1 MLSRLGHLSFLRVLA
16 AAGLLFSATLVI
28 AGASSQG
35 KDLRLVSTV
44 WPPFTSPD
52 RQQRFALDLVEAG
65 LDRSGVPS
73 ATTFVDNAQYTA
85 AVTSGPFDG
94 SGAVWHDA
102 QREKALIFSQPYL
115 ENRLILI
122 ARRGGDVSAAAPAA
136 LKGRR
141 LAVVEGYAYGEQLEQ
156 SGASLVRA
164 KSQEDSLR
172 LLLDSK
178 VDYALMDA
186 LVVQY
191 ILENYPEEART
202 RLQIG
207 TVSLVT
213 RPLHLAVRRSR
224 PDAESIIQRFNAQL
238 RAMVTDR
245 TYHRLLHVDWI
256 RADVDGD
263 GVLENVASSDQPGKQ
278 PPQYAYPLFSS
289 AAIEQQVLKDQER
302 YFFGGAVYN
311 GWSSVPDRYKVDDLG
326 RTDAQ
331 HPTARIFTFS
341 WK

>member
-1 MLSRLGHLSFLRVLA
+1 VAALGLLLLATLTLA
-16 AAGLLFSATLVI
+16 ASPQV
-28 AGASSQG
+28 

-44 WPPFTSPD
+44 WPPFTNVAGQP
-52 RQQRFALDLVEAG
+52 RFALDLVEAA

-73 ATTFVDNAQYTA
+73 ATTFVGNAQYPSAMT
-85 AVTSGPFDG
+85 TGRFDG
-94 SGAVWHDA
+94 SGAAWRDA

-122 ARRGGDVSAAAPAA
+122 ARRGGDVSARAPAA

-141 LAVVEGYAYGEQLEQ
+141 LGVVENYVYGEELER
-156 SGASLVRA
+156 SGATLVRA
-164 KSQEDSLR
+164 NTQEDSLR
-172 LLLDSK
+172 LLLDGK
-178 VDYALMDA
+178 VDYTLMDA

-191 ILENYPEEART
+191 ILETYPEEAKT

-207 TVSLVT
+207 TASLVT
-213 RPLHLAVRRSR
+213 RSLHLAIRRSR

-238 RAMVTDR
+238 RAMITDR

-256 RADVDGD
+256 RADADGD
-263 GVLENVASSDQPGKQ
+263 GIPEYIAGSDQSGTQ

-289 AAIEQQVLKDQER
+289 AELERQVKDQER
-302 YFFGGAVYN
+302 YFFGGAIYN
-311 GWSSVPDRYKVDDLG
+311 GWSSVPDRYKVDNLG

>member
-1 MLSRLGHLSFLRVLA
+1 MSSSPARPSFLQLTA
-16 AAGLLFSATLVI
+16 AVGLLLVAGLTLS
-28 AGASSQG
+28 ASSQG

-44 WPPFTSPD
+44 WPPFTNVAGQP
-52 RQQRFALDLVEAG
+52 RFALDLVEAG

-73 ATTFVDNAQYTA
+73 ATTFVDNEKYTSA
-85 AVTSGPFDG
+85 MTTGPFDG
-94 SGAVWHDA
+94 SGAAWRDA
-102 QREKALIFSQPYL
+102 QREKALVYSQPYL

-122 ARRGGDVSAAAPAA
+122 ARLGGDVSARATSA

-141 LAVVEGYAYGEQLEQ
+141 LGVVEGYAYGEELER
-156 SGASLVRA
+156 SGATLVRA

-172 LLLDSK
+172 QLLDGK
-178 VDYALMDA
+178 VDYTLMDA

-191 ILENYPEEART
+191 ILENYPEEAKT

-207 TVSLVT
+207 TAPLIT
-213 RPLHLAVRRSR
+213 RSLHLAVRRSR
-224 PDAESIIQRFNAQL
+224 PDAESIIQRFNLQL
-238 RAMVTDR
+238 RAMITDR

-256 RADVDGD
+256 RADADGD
-263 GVLENVASSDQPGKQ
+263 GIPEYIAGSDQPGKQ
-278 PPQYAYPLFSS
+278 PPQYAYPLFS
-289 AAIEQQVLKDQER
+289 AAEIEKQVKNQER
-302 YFFGGAVYN
+302 YFFGGAIYN
-311 GWSSVPDRYKVDDLG
+311 GWSSVPDHYKVDDLG

>member
-1 MLSRLGHLSFLRVLA
+1 MLSSSTRSAFLRFTAAASLLA
-16 AAGLLFSATLVI
+16 AATLTL
-28 AGASSQG
+28 AAASSQG
-35 KDLRLVSTV
+35 KDLLLASTV
-44 WPPFTSPD
+44 WPPFTNAAGQP
-52 RQQRFALDLVEAG
+52 RFALDLVEAA

-73 ATTFVDNAQYTA
+73 ATTFVDNAQFTPA
-85 AVTSGPFDG
+85 ITTGPFDG
-94 SGAVWHDA
+94 SGAAWRDA
-102 QREKALIFSQPYL
+102 AREKALLFSQPYL

-122 ARRGGDVSAAAPAA
+122 ARRGGDVSAQTLAA

-141 LAVVEGYAYGEQLEQ
+141 LGIVEGFAYGDELAR
-156 SGASLVRA
+156 SGATLVGA
-164 KSQEDSLR
+164 KSEEEGLR

-186 LVVQY
+186 LVVQH
-191 ILENYPEEART
+191 IVEGYPEEART

-207 TVSLVT
+207 TAPLLT
-213 RPLHLAVRRSR
+213 RSLHLAIRRSR
-224 PDAESIIQRFNAQL
+224 PDAESIIQRFNSQL
-238 RAMVTDR
+238 RAMITDR

-263 GVLENVASSDQPGKQ
+263 GVAEYVAGSDQSGKQ
-278 PPQYAYPLFSS
+278 PPQYVYPLFSS
-289 AAIEQQVLKDQER
+289 AALEKQVKDQER

-311 GWSSVPDRYKVDDLG
+311 GWSSVPDHYKVDNLG

>member
-1 MLSRLGHLSFLRVLA
+1 MFSLFSRPAFLRSAA
-16 AAGLLFSATLVI
+16 AAGLLIATTLSLT
-28 AGASSQG
+28 ALQG

-44 WPPFTSPD
+44 WPPFTNTAGQP
-52 RQQRFALDLVEAG
+52 RFALDLVEAA
-65 LDRSGVPS
+65 LDRSGAPS
-73 ATTFVDNAQYTA
+73 ATTFVDNAQF
-85 AVTSGPFDG
+85 TSAITTGPFDG
-94 SGAVWHDA
+94 SGAAWRDA
-102 QREKALIFSQPYL
+102 ARETALVFSQPYL
-115 ENRLILI
+115 ENRLILV
-122 ARRGGDVSAAAPAA
+122 ARRGGNVSAQTLTA

-141 LAVVEGYAYGEQLEQ
+141 LGIVEGYAYGDELAR
-156 SGASLVRA
+156 SGATLVGA
-164 KSQEDSLR
+164 KSEEEGLR

-186 LVVQY
+186 LVVQH
-191 ILENYPEEART
+191 IVESYPEEART

-207 TVSLVT
+207 TAPLLT
-213 RPLHLAVRRSR
+213 RSLHLAIRRSR
-224 PDAESIIQRFNAQL
+224 PDAESIIQRFNSQL
-238 RAMVTDR
+238 RAMITDR

-263 GVLENVASSDQPGKQ
+263 GVAEYVAGSDRSGKQ

-289 AAIEQQVLKDQER
+289 AAIEKQVKNQER

-311 GWSSVPDRYKVDDLG
+311 GWSSVPDHYKVDDLG
-326 RTDAQ
+326 RTDPQ